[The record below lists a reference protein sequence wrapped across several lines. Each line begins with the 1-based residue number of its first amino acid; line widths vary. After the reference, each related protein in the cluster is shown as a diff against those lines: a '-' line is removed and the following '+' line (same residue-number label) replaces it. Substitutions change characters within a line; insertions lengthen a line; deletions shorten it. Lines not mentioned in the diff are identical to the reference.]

1 MGEMNTGTSTS
12 TSMIR
17 CPGKSLRV
25 SRKAS
30 AAPSGRA
37 ISTIP
42 AAITTELRNAFQK
55 SGSSKMKR

>member
-17 CPGKSLRV
+17 CPGRSVRV